1 MNNEYALAIKAIKDP
16 AGRFHDLPVAPS
28 MEFGRPRP
36 APWMHLKLLDVK
48 ENAPDQ
54 LTGGYGILKRNVVG
68 NGIEVAEG
76 RIRPDYFSHRA
87 ILALARA

>member
-1 MNNEYALAIKAIKDP
+1 MDNDYALAVKAIENP

-28 MEFGRPRP
+28 WEFGQLRPS
-36 APWMHLKLLDVK
+36 AWMHLKLLDVK

-54 LTGGYGILKRNVVG
+54 LTGGYGIFKRDIVG
-68 NGIEVAEG
+68 NGVEVAEG

>member
-1 MNNEYALAIKAIKDP
+1 MDNEYALAVKAIENP
-16 AGRFHDLPVAPS
+16 AGRFHDLPIAPTLK
-28 MEFGRPRP
+28 FRRFRPTAWVR
-36 APWMHLKLLDVK
+36 LKLLDVK

-54 LTGGYGILKRNVVG
+54 LTGGYGILKRDIVG
-68 NGIEVAEG
+68 NGVEVAEG